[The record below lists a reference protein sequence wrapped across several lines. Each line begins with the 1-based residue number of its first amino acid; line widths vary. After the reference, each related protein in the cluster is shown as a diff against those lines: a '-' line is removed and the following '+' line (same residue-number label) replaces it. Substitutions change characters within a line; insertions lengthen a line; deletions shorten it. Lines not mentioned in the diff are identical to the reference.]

1 MNHFL
6 PTIVTLPA
14 DAEPACAGLWSLFDS
29 TEPDDHDA
37 AKRLCA
43 GCPVRS
49 TCGEIAL
56 SQRDSPTGRL
66 AIEGTWAGELH
77 GGERNAYRRA
87 QHIAKPQNLAP
98 CGTRAAYV
106 RHQRAGE
113 RPCDDCRAANVQRQR
128 EDRDAKRGDA
138 A

>member
-29 TEPDDHDA
+29 TEPDDHAA
-37 AKRLCA
+37 AKRLCS

-49 TCGEIAL
+49 TCSEIAL

-77 GGERNAYRRA
+77 GAERSRIRSSRAKTAPTADDRCGGETGYDAHRRR
-87 QHIAKPQNLAP
+87 HEYPCAP
-98 CGTRAAYV
+98 CREAARV
-106 RHQRAGE
+106 ALAERRSKRAGE
-113 RPCDDCRAANVQRQR
+113 AA
-128 EDRDAKRGDA
+128 
-138 A
+138 